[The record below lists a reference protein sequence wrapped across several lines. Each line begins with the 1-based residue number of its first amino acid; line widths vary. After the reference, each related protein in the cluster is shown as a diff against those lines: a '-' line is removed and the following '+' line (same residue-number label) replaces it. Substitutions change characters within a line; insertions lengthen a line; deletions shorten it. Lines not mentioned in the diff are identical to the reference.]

1 MISINKEKELIKKQK
16 DELSPSYINLK
27 KGGINTLEKLIELV
41 YNDNLDIKY
50 PYDRALIE
58 RIVKRIIYIYKI
70 NGNSEKGITLKKS
83 LK

>member
-1 MISINKEKELIKKQK
+1 MDIKYFNL
-16 DELSPSYINLK
+16 DNASYINLK